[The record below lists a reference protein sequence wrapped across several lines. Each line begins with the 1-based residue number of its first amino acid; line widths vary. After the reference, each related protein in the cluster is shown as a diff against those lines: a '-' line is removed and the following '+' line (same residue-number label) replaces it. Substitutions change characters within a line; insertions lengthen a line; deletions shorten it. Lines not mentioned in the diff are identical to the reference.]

1 MISKLRLLF
10 VKILKKYIMGKDM
23 RKSIIWNAVVVYSEK
38 LKFEKE
44 KLIFQ
49 QTKFDNIRYFNH
61 SSHEDPNVLF
71 SIIRFFLILI

>member
-1 MISKLRLLF
+1 
-10 VKILKKYIMGKDM
+10 M

-38 LKFEKE
+38 LKIEKE

-49 QTKFDNIRYFNH
+49 QTKFDNIRYCNH

-71 SIIRFFLILI
+71 SIISFFF